1 MTAVAELPEA
11 VTRYL
16 DAVVAAIEEDV
27 AVVEAYVI
35 GSAAVGDFDP
45 ATSDLDV
52 VVVIDRP
59 LGAERPRLVRRVAR
73 LEPPGRGLELV
84 LYVAGSQ
91 PPDYEL
97 NVNEGEER
105 PDEPSFWFVLD
116 AAVAQ
121 ERSRPLRAGRPWGEL
136 FEPVSED
143 AVRAAMRESLAW
155 SERQPPDDQFAR
167 LNAIRARHYL
177 EHGEWMSKAQA
188 RERG

>member
-1 MTAVAELPEA
+1 MSVVVDLPE
-11 VTRYL
+11 VVNRYL
-16 DAVVAAIEEDV
+16 GAVVAAIEEHV
-27 AVVEAYVI
+27 GVVEAYVL
-35 GSAAVGDFDP
+35 GSAAAGDFDP
-45 ATSDLDV
+45 VTSDLDV
-52 VVVIDRP
+52 VVVIDGP
-59 LGAERPRLVRRVAR
+59 LGAERAPLVQRISK

-155 SERQPPDDQFAR
+155 SERQPPDDGFAR

-177 EHGEWMSKAQA
+177 EHGEWISKRRAQ
-188 RERG
+188 ELS